1 MVWKRGL
8 RKALK
13 IRDRLHDNHDAVIAA
28 DDADDDD
35 DDNENGNR
43 DNEEE
48 KDDDDKPL
56 TNSPN

>member
-13 IRDRLHDNHDAVIAA
+13 IRDRLHDNHDAVIA
-28 DDADDDD
+28 ADDDD